1 MSRRCLGVGAVVER
15 LALGALAFRR
25 LLAAARAIARLHAG
39 RRRGA
44 RARHT
49 PLLAR
54 CGEALRRQG
63 VRLISGTPGGSV
75 STQAAKGALG
85 AYGAMGLSTVW
96 PAVGPGQ
103 AVGGPVVWACRVA
116 GRVPGA

>member
-1 MSRRCLGVGAVVER
+1 MGFTRPQSKS
-15 LALGALAFRR
+15 
-25 LLAAARAIARLHAG
+25 ARL
-39 RRRGA
+39 
-44 RARHT
+44 
-49 PLLAR
+49 
-54 CGEALRRQG
+54 
-63 VRLISGTPGGSV
+63 INGTPGGSV

>member
-1 MSRRCLGVGAVVER
+1 MP
-15 LALGALAFRR
+15 AFK
-25 LLAAARAIARLHAG
+25 
-39 RRRGA
+39 
-44 RARHT
+44 
-49 PLLAR
+49 
-54 CGEALRRQG
+54 G
-63 VRLISGTPGGSV
+63 VRLINGTPGGSV

>member
-1 MSRRCLGVGAVVER
+1 MRGVSMRCLGVGAVVER

-63 VRLISGTPGGSV
+63 F
-75 STQAAKGALG
+75 
-85 AYGAMGLSTVW
+85 
-96 PAVGPGQ
+96 
-103 AVGGPVVWACRVA
+103 RVA
-116 GRVPGA
+116 ATRAFFPVAALALS